1 MSFKSEDEAHAAF
14 ELVSMRNGRS
24 SVSFDAS
31 PAPTPG
37 AISNTTAAA
46 SSSAAPVAPS
56 PSAAASA
63 ASSSSSS
70 SKKRPKAASGT
81 KTASA
86 TATSKANPDDEAG
99 ASDAKAKKRRRVVV
113 ACDTCRRKK
122 IKCEGL
128 PNPTNTCNN
137 CTAYNYRCTFS
148 SDADRSRGKY
158 EILESKVET
167 LLSALRSVAPHV
179 AQQFE
184 RGELNVTGPSG
195 SSAPPQ
201 NANSWQSLEA
211 HDKHRSDDDLNSA
224 ADAANAD
231 SLHSRHDQDLPSR
244 SAPRLHRDAS
254 DPDDPDGQGND
265 SGRTGSADDGAK
277 REDRDALLPDVEDGR
292 PRYFGRSSAMSLF
305 HSIADESR
313 PPSPGAGSHRLSDTV
328 TDHAGISYETHRH
341 KSIRH
346 AQSASGSASNSTAAA
361 AGAGSSNGSKSSA
374 SAPRPLYPT
383 NSKEWIQL
391 LRRKNLVA
399 VGRDDAV
406 TEEWFERYTLPD
418 RDLIKDLFDLFFT
431 QLHPLMPIVH
441 RPSLERDLA
450 TGRAD
455 KDSAFRGF
463 VFTILAIASRF
474 SNDPRVLADSG
485 DPDTAGDHFAAASRL
500 YHQVYAA
507 SLINVQVMVLTAT
520 FMHGAI
526 GPGASWTVLGVAIR
540 ALQDIGL
547 HQEKAYRGFSPYE
560 QELRRRVFWGA
571 FILDCIFSINM
582 GRPLALKLSDCD
594 VKLPLEIDDDVLF
607 QYEAGGPIPPPAPR
621 SASDKPIVMSGF
633 VHMIKLNVIVQDVVH
648 VLYSPRW
655 RQDGGGR
662 GKPPTNPKQRGMPEY
677 KDMVILSKRLEE
689 WVAET
694 PSHLRSI
701 ESPFRLQD
709 GLVQCGTHDIR
720 LYILKPFL
728 EHSAL
733 RKMLHPQCVF
743 HARECLRVVIALH
756 EGNHMSDLV
765 FIFQQAFMSTAT
777 FMITVWHECREPDKL
792 SEDNDLVESTLRI
805 FAAFDDRYFSR
816 LFRRAHRIL
825 RDIAL
830 RSMHTMT
837 SDQRERV
844 SRMLVRADQRMSGVV
859 PSTLLGMKPMSAMI
873 QPRADASL
881 PPSARMAA
889 RNERLERRASGQ
901 LGEAGGSASG
911 GGGGTH
917 FSNDPISAASYIHSW
932 SPIPSAPMSPSRNS
946 ISEGSQVSENQI
958 TSAAFAQF
966 LMSGASANL
975 PGGVHAGNGGLSGIN
990 SNGIMA
996 GGTGGSGG
1004 IMPGGGMRATDAA
1017 ASPRSH
1023 VSADTDGS
1031 AHRMASIHPASFGD
1045 ARGIMPLYTDD
1056 PGSAQHQLEELS
1068 WTDYFSKFLDD
1079 IGGGSTPMTAASMSG
1094 TSNTL
1099 STGAHAHAHSQQAHT
1114 PLSALAGLSNPQA
1127 GPSAYGDMS
1136 FAMGSP
1142 TTPATISHPSQS
1154 PRRAPSHH

>member
-1 MSFKSEDEAHAAF
+1 M
-14 ELVSMRNGRS
+14 
-24 SVSFDAS
+24 
-31 PAPTPG
+31 
-37 AISNTTAAA
+37 
-46 SSSAAPVAPS
+46 
-56 PSAAASA
+56 
-63 ASSSSSS
+63 
-70 SKKRPKAASGT
+70 
-81 KTASA
+81 
-86 TATSKANPDDEAG
+86 
-99 ASDAKAKKRRRVVV
+99 
-113 ACDTCRRKK
+113 
-122 IKCEGL
+122 

-195 SSAPPQ
+195 FGAPPQ
-201 NANSWQSLEA
+201 NANPWQSLQA
-211 HDKHRSDDDLNSA
+211 QNKHTTHPNKTA
-224 ADAANAD
+224 QGTNAG
-231 SLHSRHDQDLPSR
+231 SPASRHDHDLPSR
-244 SAPRLHRDAS
+244 SAPRLARDGS
-254 DPDDPDGQGND
+254 DPDDADA
-265 SGRTGSADDGAK
+265 SGTASANAGGSADAAK

-292 PRYFGRSSAMSLF
+292 PRYFGRSSAMTLF

-313 PPSPGAGSHRLSDTV
+313 PPSPGAGVQRSSDNV
-328 TDHAGISYETHRH
+328 LDHAGISYETHRH
-341 KSIRH
+341 NSGRYAKSTSGT
-346 AQSASGSASNSTAAA
+346 AQHGANA
-361 AGAGSSNGSKSSA
+361 AGTTNPNNATKSSGT
-374 SAPRPLYPT
+374 APRPLYPT

-391 LRRKNLVA
+391 LRRKNTVA

-418 RDLIKDLFDLFFT
+418 RDLINDLFDVFFE

-441 RPSLERDLA
+441 RPSLERDLS

-474 SNDPRVLADSG
+474 SNDRRVLADSG

-507 SLINVQVMVLTAT
+507 SLINVQVMILTAT

-594 VKLPLEIDDDVLF
+594 VKLPLEIDDETLF
-607 QYEAGGPIPPPAPR
+607 QYEAGGPVPTPPAR
-621 SASDKPIVMSGF
+621 TATDKPIVMSGF
-633 VHMIKLNVIVQDVVH
+633 IHMIKLNVIVQDVVH

-662 GKPPTNPKQRGMPEY
+662 GKPPANPKQRAMPEY

-694 PSHLRSI
+694 PSHLRST
-701 ESPFRLQD
+701 ESPFRLQA

-756 EGNHMSDLV
+756 EGEHMSDLV

-777 FMITVWHECREPDKL
+777 FMITIWHECRQVDKL
-792 SEDNDLVESTLRI
+792 AEDNDLVESTLRI

-859 PSTLLGMKPMSAMI
+859 PSTLMGMKPVSDMI

-881 PPSARMAA
+881 PPSARLAA
-889 RNERLERRASGQ
+889 RNERLERRGSGQ
-901 LGEAGGSASG
+901 IGDAGGAS
-911 GGGGTH
+911 
-917 FSNDPISAASYIHSW
+917 FAANDPISAASYIHSW
-932 SPIPSAPMSPSRNS
+932 SPIPSAPMSPNRTS
-946 ISEGSQVSENQI
+946 ISEASYGSDTQI

-966 LMSGASANL
+966 MVSGGGNTMPGGAPSSGGNGNGNGNSAGVVASVAMSGA
-975 PGGVHAGNGGLSGIN
+975 
-990 SNGIMA
+990 
-996 GGTGGSGG
+996 
-1004 IMPGGGMRATDAA
+1004 AA

-1023 VSADTDGS
+1023 VSGGEAD
-1031 AHRMASIHPASFGD
+1031 ASVNNNKMGAIHPASFGD

-1056 PGSAQHQLEELS
+1056 PGSAQHRLEDLS
-1068 WTDYFSKFLDD
+1068 WTDYFSKDKMQITATAFALLASLVGLSQAFEITFPNNNGGYWVVSNSSDPSFFSVQLLNSNNSQLNGNFQIGNTLNTANGTAQIFIDRIPSGTYTLLFVNSSNYELDPSSSFEVRPNGTQPAEVTANTNAD
-1079 IGGGSTPMTAASMSG
+1079 PSSSATKAATGSASATLSS
-1094 TSNTL
+1094 TSNTA
-1099 STGAHAHAHSQQAHT
+1099 TGRS
-1114 PLSALAGLSNPQA
+1114 GSN
-1127 GPSAYGDMS
+1127 G
-1136 FAMGSP
+1136 AMGMVQGS
-1142 TTPATISHPSQS
+1142 TAAIVGSLASVVLGLGVGLL
-1154 PRRAPSHH
+1154 A

>member
-1 MSFKSEDEAHAAF
+1 MSYESQDEAYAAF
-14 ELVSMRNGRS
+14 ELVSMRNGHRS
-24 SVSFDAS
+24 SVSFDNSPVPTSLPNANVIAANVIAAS
-31 PAPTPG
+31 PQ
-37 AISNTTAAA
+37 TAAR
-46 SSSAAPVAPS
+46 SSSA
-56 PSAAASA
+56 SA
-63 ASSSSSS
+63 SS
-70 SKKRPKAASGT
+70 SKKRAKSASDPKS
-81 KTASA
+81 SA
-86 TATSKANPDDEAG
+86 TPASKAKTNDKNAADSKG
-99 ASDAKAKKRRRVVV
+99 KKRRRVVV

-122 IKCEGL
+122 IKCQGL
-128 PNPTNTCNN
+128 PNPSNTCNN

-148 SDADRSRGKY
+148 SDAGRSRGKY

-179 AQQFE
+179 AHQFE
-184 RGELNVTGPSG
+184 CGELNVTGPSG
-195 SSAPPQ
+195 ASAPPQ
-201 NANSWQSLEA
+201 NANPWQSLEA
-211 HDKHRSDDDLNSA
+211 QSKHASDPGKRVDG
-224 ADAANAD
+224 ANLG
-231 SLHSRHDQDLPSR
+231 SPGSRHDQDLPSR
-244 SAPRLHRDAS
+244 SAPHLACDGS
-254 DPDDPDGQGND
+254 DPDGTDAQGNA
-265 SGRTGSADDGAK
+265 SGNAGRCADATKG
-277 REDRDALLPDVEDGR
+277 EERDALLPDVEDGR
-292 PRYFGRSSAMSLF
+292 PRYFGRSSAMTLF

-313 PPSPGAGSHRLSDTV
+313 PPSPGAGAQRSSYDPI
-328 TDHAGISYETHRH
+328 DHAGMSYETHRYSSSSSRNA
-341 KSIRH
+341 KST
-346 AQSASGSASNSTAAA
+346 SGTAHPGGNA
-361 AGAGSSNGSKSSA
+361 AGLSGSKSSGGGGGK
-374 SAPRPLYPT
+374 STRTAPRPLYPT

-391 LRRKNLVA
+391 LRRKNTVA

-418 RDLIKDLFDLFFT
+418 RDLVDALFDVFFEH
-431 QLHPLMPIVH
+431 LHPLMPIVH
-441 RPSLERDLA
+441 RPSLQRDLNA
-450 TGRAD
+450 GRAD

-474 SNDPRVLADSG
+474 SNDPRVLARSG
-485 DPDTAGDHFAAASRL
+485 DADTAGDHFAAASRL

-507 SLINVQVMVLTAT
+507 SLINVQVMILTAT

-594 VKLPLEIDDDVLF
+594 VRLPLEMDDETLF
-607 QYEAGGPIPPPAPR
+607 QYEAGGRIPTPPVR
-621 SASDKPIVMSGF
+621 TASDKPIVMSGF

-662 GKPPTNPKQRGMPEY
+662 GKPPANPKQRAMPEY

-694 PSHLRSI
+694 PRHLGSI
-701 ESPFRLQD
+701 ESPFRLQA

-733 RKMLHPQCVF
+733 RKMLHPQCVL

-756 EGNHMSDLV
+756 EGDHMSDLV

-777 FMITVWHECREPDKL
+777 FMITVWHECREVDKL
-792 SEDNDLVESTLRI
+792 AEDNDLVESTLRI

-859 PSTLLGMKPMSAMI
+859 PSTMMGMRAVSGMME
-873 QPRADASL
+873 PRADASL
-881 PPSARMAA
+881 APSARLAA
-889 RNERLERRASGQ
+889 RNERLEQRASGQ
-901 LGEAGGSASG
+901 IGDAGGGPFAA
-911 GGGGTH
+911 
-917 FSNDPISAASYIHSW
+917 NDAISAASYIHSW
-932 SPIPSAPMSPSRNS
+932 SPIPSAPMSPNRTSVS
-946 ISEGSQVSENQI
+946 DASFGSDTLI
-958 TSAAFAQF
+958 TCPSFAQF
-966 LMSGASANL
+966 MMSGGGNTMPGGAPNGGANGMPRATGSGSDGGVVASVAMSGATVASSRSHMSSETDAWM
-975 PGGVHAGNGGLSGIN
+975 HSK
-990 SNGIMA
+990 M
-996 GGTGGSGG
+996 GG
-1004 IMPGGGMRATDAA
+1004 I
-1017 ASPRSH
+1017 
-1023 VSADTDGS
+1023 
-1031 AHRMASIHPASFGD
+1031 HPVSFGD

-1056 PGSAQHQLEELS
+1056 PGSTQHQLEDLS

-1079 IGGGSTPMTAASMSG
+1079 IGGAGTPMTASA
-1094 TSNTL
+1094 
-1099 STGAHAHAHSQQAHT
+1099 STGASTASAHAHPHYAYT
-1114 PLSALAGLSNPQA
+1114 PMTGGVGMPNPQ
-1127 GPSAYGDMS
+1127 GPPWTGYGEMHL
-1136 FAMGSP
+1136 AMGCPNTSLP
-1142 TTPATISHPSQS
+1142 PPQASQS
-1154 PRRAPSHH
+1154 PRRPTRHH

>member
-1 MSFKSEDEAHAAF
+1 MSYKSEDEAHAAF
-14 ELVSMRNGRS
+14 ELVSLRHGRS
-24 SVSFDAS
+24 SISFENS
-31 PAPTPG
+31 PAPISVNTPV
-37 AISNTTAAA
+37 ASASTPQTAAGP
-46 SSSAAPVAPS
+46 SDPS
-56 PSAAASA
+56 PSSTGTATKKRSKASA
-63 ASSSSSS
+63 DAKRSTSASSKVKADDDDGAD
-70 SKKRPKAASGT
+70 SKG
-81 KTASA
+81 
-86 TATSKANPDDEAG
+86 
-99 ASDAKAKKRRRVVV
+99 KKRRRVVV

-128 PNPTNTCNN
+128 PNPANTCNN

-158 EILESKVET
+158 EILESKAET

-201 NANSWQSLEA
+201 NANPWQSLES
-211 HDKHRSDDDLNSA
+211 HNKDDRTIQAGNEAQGS
-224 ADAANAD
+224 
-231 SLHSRHDQDLPSR
+231 SVHSRHDNDLPSR
-244 SAPRLHRDAS
+244 SANHLNRDGS
-254 DPDDPDGQGND
+254 D
-265 SGRTGSADDGAK
+265 ADDAAGTSSDYAGNSTKASK
-277 REDRDALLPDVEDGR
+277 RDERDLLLPDVEEGR
-292 PRYFGRSSAMSLF
+292 PRYFGRSSAMTLF
-305 HSIADESR
+305 NSIADESR
-313 PPSPGAGSHRLSDTV
+313 PSSPGAGAHRSSDNI
-328 TDHAGISYETHRH
+328 TDHAGVSYETHRH
-341 KSIRH
+341 YTSKHANAPSSTGQNMEASTHSSNNGGKS
-346 AQSASGSASNSTAAA
+346 SGSV
-361 AGAGSSNGSKSSA
+361 
-374 SAPRPLYPT
+374 PRPLYPT

-391 LRRKNLVA
+391 LRRKNTVA

-406 TEEWFERYTLPD
+406 TDEWFERYTLPD
-418 RDLIKDLFDLFFT
+418 ADLVKDLLDVFFK

-507 SLINVQVMVLTAT
+507 SLINVQVMILTAT

-547 HQEKAYRGFSPYE
+547 HQERAYRGFSAYE

-594 VKLPLEIDDDVLF
+594 VKLPLEIDDEVLF
-607 QYEAGGPIPPPAPR
+607 QYETGGPIPSPPTR
-621 SASDKPIVMSGF
+621 SASDEPIVMSGF
-633 VHMIKLNVIVQDVVH
+633 IHMVKLNVIVQDVVH

-655 RQDGGGR
+655 RQDGAAR
-662 GKPPTNPKQRGMPEY
+662 GKLPANPKQKAMPEY

-694 PSHLRSI
+694 PSHLRSV
-701 ESPFRLQD
+701 ESSPFRLQA

-756 EGNHMSDLV
+756 EGDHMSDLV

-777 FMITVWHECREPDKL
+777 FMITVWHECREVDKL
-792 SEDNDLVESTLRI
+792 AEDNDLVESTLRI

-844 SRMLVRADQRMSGVV
+844 SRMLVKAEQRISGAN
-859 PSTLLGMKPMSAMI
+859 PSAMLGMKPVSGMI
-873 QPRADASL
+873 QPRADSTL

-889 RNERLERRASGQ
+889 RNERFDRRGSVQ
-901 LGEAGGSASG
+901 LAEAGGAPGGPQSG
-911 GGGGTH
+911 G
-917 FSNDPISAASYIHSW
+917 DQISAASYIHTW
-932 SPIPSAPMSPSRNS
+932 SPIPSAPMSPRGNS
-946 ISEGSQVSENQI
+946 IGEASYGSENPI
-958 TSAAFAQF
+958 TSSAIAQF
-966 LMSGASANL
+966 MM
-975 PGGVHAGNGGLSGIN
+975 GNGPTHAL
-990 SNGIMA
+990 NGNGAA
-996 GGTGGSGG
+996 GSVN
-1004 IMPGGGMRATDAA
+1004 IGGMGSRPMDAA
-1017 ASPRSH
+1017 ASPRSQMGME
-1023 VSADTDGS
+1023 VDGAGNRMTD
-1031 AHRMASIHPASFGD
+1031 IHPASFGD

-1056 PGSAQHQLEELS
+1056 PGSAQHQLEDLS
-1068 WTDYFSKFLDD
+1068 WTDYFSKVSR
-1079 IGGGSTPMTAASMSG
+1079 IG
-1094 TSNTL
+1094 L
-1099 STGAHAHAHSQQAHT
+1099 
-1114 PLSALAGLSNPQA
+1114 LC
-1127 GPSAYGDMS
+1127 
-1136 FAMGSP
+1136 
-1142 TTPATISHPSQS
+1142 
-1154 PRRAPSHH
+1154 

>member
-1 MSFKSEDEAHAAF
+1 MSYKTEDETHAAF
-14 ELVSMRNGRS
+14 ELVSLRNGRTS
-24 SVSFDAS
+24 TSFENS
-31 PAPTPG
+31 PV
-37 AISNTTAAA
+37 AA
-46 SSSAAPVAPS
+46 SSVGHSSNAFALASTSFNSACSPPRAAATVAPQKKGKKARSGSTTSAASKSTKVKPDEAPS
-56 PSAAASA
+56 PSE
-63 ASSSSSS
+63 
-70 SKKRPKAASGT
+70 P
-81 KTASA
+81 
-86 TATSKANPDDEAG
+86 
-99 ASDAKAKKRRRVVV
+99 KAKKRRRVVV

-128 PNPTNTCNN
+128 PNPNNTCNN

-201 NANSWQSLEA
+201 NAHSWHPLESHNKPHQSNGDDQDA
-211 HDKHRSDDDLNSA
+211 DDDSEDGDHRA
-224 ADAANAD
+224 ALGSKED
-231 SLHSRHDQDLPSR
+231 SLPLRDDHDLPSR
-244 SAPRLHRDAS
+244 STGRFSGDGS
-254 DPDDPDGQGND
+254 EPDDNNATTSGAGN
-265 SGRTGSADDGAK
+265 SGISAEAVK
-277 REDRDALLPDVEDGR
+277 PQDRDALLPDVEDGR

-313 PPSPGAGSHRLSDTV
+313 PTSPNAGSHRLSDNHTN
-328 TDHAGISYETHRH
+328 HAGISYETHRH
-341 KSIRH
+341 QSLRH
-346 AQSASGSASNSTAAA
+346 EKHNVTMPTSSNSATSSAALNTGNRA
-361 AGAGSSNGSKSSA
+361 SSA
-374 SAPRPLYPT
+374 SVPRPLYPT

-391 LRRKNLVA
+391 LRRKNTVA

-418 RDLIKDLFDLFFT
+418 RDLIQDLFDVFFQ
-431 QLHPLMPIVH
+431 QLHPIMPIVH

-474 SNDPRVLADSG
+474 SHDPRVLADSG

-547 HQEKAYRGFSPYE
+547 HQEKAYRGFSAFE

-594 VKLPLEIDDDVLF
+594 VKLPLEIDDEVLF
-607 QYEAGGPIPPPAPR
+607 QYETGGSIPPVPAR
-621 SASDKPIVMSGF
+621 TASDKAIVMSGF
-633 VHMIKLNVIVQDVVH
+633 IHMIKLNVIVQDVVH

-655 RQDGGGR
+655 RQDGAGR
-662 GKPPTNPKQRGMPEY
+662 GKLPADSKQRAMPEY

-694 PSHLRSI
+694 PMHLRSI
-701 ESPFRLQD
+701 DSPFRLQA

-743 HARECLRVVIALH
+743 HARECLRIVIALH
-756 EGNHMSDLV
+756 EGDHMSDLV

-777 FMITVWHECREPDKL
+777 FMITVWHECREVDRL
-792 SEDNDLVESTLRI
+792 AEDNDLVESTLRI

-844 SRMLVRADQRMSGVV
+844 SRLLVRGDRGMPGIV
-859 PSTLLGMKPMSAMI
+859 PSTMLGMGPVPGMM

-881 PPSARMAA
+881 PPSARLAA
-889 RNERLERRASGQ
+889 KNERLERRSSGQ
-901 LGEAGGSASG
+901 LGEAAG
-911 GGGGTH
+911 GGLFPH
-917 FSNDPISAASYIHSW
+917 DPISAASYIHSW

-946 ISEGSQVSENQI
+946 VSEGSHVGENQI
-958 TSAAFAQF
+958 TSAAFGQF
-966 LMSGASANL
+966 MMSNA
-975 PGGVHAGNGGLSGIN
+975 GGNAAGNVHAGNNGHASVASSGSSHIAGL
-990 SNGIMA
+990 
-996 GGTGGSGG
+996 
-1004 IMPGGGMRATDAA
+1004 RAFDAA
-1017 ASPRSH
+1017 ASPRSQLAAA
-1023 VSADTDGS
+1023 SDGTIDRRS
-1031 AHRMASIHPASFGD
+1031 DIHPASFGD

-1056 PGSAQHQLEELS
+1056 PGSVQHQLEDLS
-1068 WTDYFSKFLDD
+1068 WTDYFSRFLDD
-1079 IGGGSTPMTAASMSG
+1079 IGGGSASMASA
-1094 TSNTL
+1094 S
-1099 STGAHAHAHSQQAHT
+1099 STGSVAAPPHGTQQQQQQQQAQMARFLDINDAET
-1114 PLSALAGLSNPQA
+1114 VASNAYVELPFAIASSA
-1127 GPSAYGDMS
+1127 
-1136 FAMGSP
+1136 SP
-1142 TTPATISHPSQS
+1142 ANYAQDLTQS
-1154 PRRAPSHH
+1154 PHRAL

>member
-1 MSFKSEDEAHAAF
+1 MAYKSEDETHVAF

-24 SVSFDAS
+24 SLSFENSPTAVAATTSTSACPAVSPERTNVSANSPSATSNAS
-31 PAPTPG
+31 QTKRAN
-37 AISNTTAAA
+37 IA
-46 SSSAAPVAPS
+46 STSKSKAEDAPS
-56 PSAAASA
+56 PSE
-63 ASSSSSS
+63 
-70 SKKRPKAASGT
+70 PKT
-81 KTASA
+81 
-86 TATSKANPDDEAG
+86 
-99 ASDAKAKKRRRVVV
+99 KKRRRVVV

-179 AQQFE
+179 ARQFE

-201 NANSWQSLEA
+201 NANSWQTLEA
-211 HDKHRSDDDLNSA
+211 HTSSHPAKTGDDDDDSHA
-224 ADAANAD
+224 YDPANRD
-231 SLHSRHDQDLPSR
+231 SVHSRHDNDLPSH
-244 SAPRLHRDAS
+244 SAVRFARGES
-254 DPDDPDGQGND
+254 DPEEGDATFNNGDNA
-265 SGRTGSADDGAK
+265 GSAAEAAK

-292 PRYFGRSSAMSLF
+292 PRYFGRSSAMTLF

-313 PPSPGAGSHRLSDTV
+313 PPSPGAGSHRSSDHP

-341 KSIRH
+341 QSIRQ
-346 AQSASGSASNSTAAA
+346 ATNNASLPTASNTAPETASI
-361 AGAGSSNGSKSSA
+361 GIKVKTA

-391 LRRKNLVA
+391 LRRKNTVA

-418 RDLIKDLFDLFFT
+418 RDLIDDLFEVFFQ

-474 SNDPRVLADSG
+474 SNDPRVLATSG

-507 SLINVQVMVLTAT
+507 SLINVQVMILTAT

-594 VKLPLEIDDDVLF
+594 VKLPLEIDDDLLF
-607 QYEAGGPIPPPAPR
+607 QYEAGGAIPAPPAR
-621 SASDKPIVMSGF
+621 SASDEPIVMSGF
-633 VHMIKLNVIVQDVVH
+633 IHMVKLNVIVQDVVH

-655 RQDGGGR
+655 RQDGTGR
-662 GKPPTNPKQRGMPEY
+662 GKLPAHSKQRAMPEY

-694 PSHLRSI
+694 PAHLRSI
-701 ESPFRLQD
+701 DSPFRLQA

-756 EGNHMSDLV
+756 DGNHMSDLV

-777 FMITVWHECREPDKL
+777 FMITVWHECREADKL
-792 SEDNDLVESTLRI
+792 AEDNDLIESALRI
-805 FAAFDDRYFSR
+805 FAAFDDRFFSR

-844 SRMLVRADQRMSGVV
+844 SRMLVRADQRMSGVI
-859 PSTLLGMKPMSAMI
+859 PPALLGIKPLSGMV
-873 QPRADASL
+873 QPRADANVA
-881 PPSARMAA
+881 PSARLAAAA
-889 RNERLERRASGQ
+889 RNERLEQRRPSMQ
-901 LGEAGGSASG
+901 LGEAGGGAASAGFANESL
-911 GGGGTH
+911 
-917 FSNDPISAASYIHSW
+917 SAASYIHSW
-932 SPIPSAPMSPSRNS
+932 SPIPSAPISPRRNS
-946 ISEGSQVSENQI
+946 LSEGSHVSETQI

-966 LMSGASANL
+966 MMSG
-975 PGGVHAGNGGLSGIN
+975 GAGNTAGGMHASNSGQPGLSG
-990 SNGIMA
+990 NGN
-996 GGTGGSGG
+996 GDGSGSNN
-1004 IMPGGGMRATDAA
+1004 IADMRPSDVA

-1023 VSADTDGS
+1023 LVAATDG
-1031 AHRMASIHPASFGD
+1031 ALDRMTGIHPASFGD

-1056 PGSAQHQLEELS
+1056 PGSAQHQLEDLS

-1079 IGGGSTPMTAASMSG
+1079 IGGSGGAAMASAPSSSAGSTVGPHHAQMPNLVG
-1094 TSNTL
+1094 FNT
-1099 STGAHAHAHSQQAHT
+1099 
-1114 PLSALAGLSNPQA
+1114 PQA
-1127 GPSAYGDMS
+1127 APTGVYGEMQ

-1142 TTPATISHPSQS
+1142 GTPATFGQHHAQS
-1154 PRRAPSHH
+1154 PRRAPPHHQ

>member
-1 MSFKSEDEAHAAF
+1 MSYKSEDEAHAAF

-24 SVSFDAS
+24 SISFDNS
-31 PAPTPG
+31 PVPTPTHNFSG
-37 AISNTTAAA
+37 STSAAHA
-46 SSSAAPVAPS
+46 SSPQFATALSASSPT
-56 PSAAASA
+56 PSAT
-63 ASSSSSS
+63 S
-70 SKKRPKAASGT
+70 SKKRPKAASVSKPAAAAG
-81 KTASA
+81 
-86 TATSKANPDDEAG
+86 SKAKADDDGDPSNPT
-99 ASDAKAKKRRRVVV
+99 AKKRRRVVV

-179 AQQFE
+179 AQQFD

-201 NANSWQSLEA
+201 NANPWQSLEFHNKHHHGND
-211 HDKHRSDDDLNSA
+211 HDPDHPAGTADDE
-224 ADAANAD
+224 
-231 SLHSRHDQDLPSR
+231 SLLSRHDRDLPSQ
-244 SAPRLHRDAS
+244 SVARLSRGNS
-254 DPDDPDGQGND
+254 DPEDTDAHAHASRNA
-265 SGRTGSADDGAK
+265 GSSANASK
-277 REDRDALLPDVEDGR
+277 REERDALLPDVEDGR
-292 PRYFGRSSAMSLF
+292 PRYFGRSSAMTLF
-305 HSIADESR
+305 HSIAADSR
-313 PPSPGAGSHRLSDTV
+313 PPSPGSGTHRSTDTL
-328 TDHAGISYETHRH
+328 TNHAGISYETHRH
-341 KSIRH
+341 NGGRH
-346 AQSASGSASNSTAAA
+346 SKPSSSGAPGSNPATTSTASSSGS
-361 AGAGSSNGSKSSA
+361 SKGSA

-391 LRRKNLVA
+391 LRRKNTVA

-418 RDLIKDLFDLFFT
+418 RDLINDLFDVFFQ

-507 SLINVQVMVLTAT
+507 SLINVQVMILTAT

-594 VKLPLEIDDDVLF
+594 VKLPLEISDETLF
-607 QYEAGGPIPPPAPR
+607 QYEAGGALPTPLAR
-621 SASDKPIVMSGF
+621 SASDEPIVMSGF
-633 VHMIKLNVIVQDVVH
+633 IHMIKLNVIVQDVVH

-655 RQDGGGR
+655 RQDAGMR
-662 GKPPTNPKQRGMPEY
+662 GKTTVNLKQRAMPEY

-689 WVAET
+689 WVSET

-701 ESPFRLQD
+701 ESPFRFQA

-756 EGNHMSDLV
+756 EGDHMSDLV

-777 FMITVWHECREPDKL
+777 FMITVWHECREVDKL
-792 SEDNDLVESTLRI
+792 AEDNDLVESTLRI

-825 RDIAL
+825 RHIAL

-844 SRMLVRADQRMSGVV
+844 SRMLVRADQRTSGVV
-859 PSTLLGMKPMSAMI
+859 PSTLLGMKPVSNVI
-873 QPRADASL
+873 QPRPEASL

-889 RNERLERRASGQ
+889 RIEKSGRHGSGQ
-901 LGEAGGSASG
+901 VGDAGGGAASSAG
-911 GGGGTH
+911 HYPGE
-917 FSNDPISAASYIHSW
+917 PISAASYIHSW
-932 SPIPSAPMSPSRNS
+932 SPIPSAPMSPNRNS
-946 ISEGSQVSENQI
+946 ISEGSYGSDNQS

-966 LMSGASANL
+966 MMSGGASSA
-975 PGGVHAGNGGLSGIN
+975 
-990 SNGIMA
+990 
-996 GGTGGSGG
+996 
-1004 IMPGGGMRATDAA
+1004 PGGGNAGNNGLPGINGNGSRTGTAGGVAMSSGAGMRPMEA
-1017 ASPRSH
+1017 ASSPNSH
-1023 VSADTDGS
+1023 GGVEMTVSAADKLS
-1031 AHRMASIHPASFGD
+1031 AIHPASFGD

-1056 PGSAQHQLEELS
+1056 PGSAQHQLEDLS
-1068 WTDYFSKFLDD
+1068 WTDYFSKVSCVSSVIDVL
-1079 IGGGSTPMTAASMSG
+1079 AS
-1094 TSNTL
+1094 
-1099 STGAHAHAHSQQAHT
+1099 A
-1114 PLSALAGLSNPQA
+1114 
-1127 GPSAYGDMS
+1127 
-1136 FAMGSP
+1136 
-1142 TTPATISHPSQS
+1142 I
-1154 PRRAPSHH
+1154 RRY

>member
-1 MSFKSEDEAHAAF
+1 MSYENEDEAHAAF

-24 SVSFDAS
+24 SVSIDNS
-31 PAPTPG
+31 PAPTTSTNLG
-37 AISNTTAAA
+37 TTAIA
-46 SSSAAPVAPS
+46 ST
-56 PSAAASA
+56 SAAAF
-63 ASSSSSS
+63 ASSPQIAVDTSFPSLS
-70 SKKRPKAASGT
+70 AS
-81 KTASA
+81 TASA
-86 TATSKANPDDEAG
+86 KKKPKVSSDAKATSNSKSKADDDA

-128 PNPTNTCNN
+128 PNPTNNCNN

-167 LLSALRSVAPHV
+167 LLSALRSVAPHL
-179 AQQFE
+179 ARQFE

-201 NANSWQSLEA
+201 NANPWQSLE
-211 HDKHRSDDDLNSA
+211 KHRSDDDSMQPL
-224 ADAANAD
+224 DGANTA
-231 SLHSRHDQDLPSR
+231 SMETRHYHDLPSHT
-244 SAPRLHRDAS
+244 AVRLSRDANE
-254 DPDDPDGQGND
+254 PDDADGQVSGSGNAA
-265 SGRTGSADDGAK
+265 GSSDAAK
-277 REDRDALLPDVEDGR
+277 RQDRDALLPDVEDGR
-292 PRYFGRSSAMSLF
+292 PRYFGRSSTMTLF

-313 PPSPGAGSHRLSDTV
+313 PTSPSPGSHRSADQVL
-328 TDHAGISYETHRH
+328 DHAGISYETHVHNSNRYA
-341 KSIRH
+341 KSFPIT
-346 AQSASGSASNSTAAA
+346 ASQPNSAAGGAGPDSGSKA
-361 AGAGSSNGSKSSA
+361 AG
-374 SAPRPLYPT
+374 PRLLYPT

-391 LRRKNLVA
+391 LRRKNTVA

-418 RDLIKDLFDLFFT
+418 RDLIKDLFDLFFEK
-431 QLHPLMPIVH
+431 LHPLMPIVH

-463 VFTILAIASRF
+463 VFTILAITSRF
-474 SNDPRVLADSG
+474 SDDPRVLADSG

-507 SLINVQVMVLTAT
+507 SLINVQVMILTAT

-607 QYEAGGPIPPPAPR
+607 QYEQGGRIPTPPAR
-621 SASDKPIVMSGF
+621 TASDKPIVMSGF
-633 VHMIKLNVIVQDVVH
+633 IHMIKLNVIVQDVVH

-655 RQDGGGR
+655 RQDGSGR
-662 GKPPTNPKQRGMPEY
+662 GKPPANPEQKAMPEY

-689 WVAET
+689 WVADT

-701 ESPFRLQD
+701 ESPFRLQA

-733 RKMLHPQCVF
+733 RKMLHPQCVY

-756 EGNHMSDLV
+756 EGDHMSDLV

-777 FMITVWHECREPDKL
+777 FMVTVWHECRAVDKL
-792 SEDNDLVESTLRI
+792 AEDNNLVESTLRI

-859 PSTLLGMKPMSAMI
+859 PSTLLGMKPMSGMI
-873 QPRADASL
+873 QPRPDASL

-889 RNERLERRASGQ
+889 KNERVERRASGQ
-901 LGEAGGSASG
+901 VGDAGSG
-911 GGGGTH
+911 Q
-917 FSNDPISAASYIHSW
+917 FLNDPISAASYIHSW

-946 ISEGSQVSENQI
+946 ISDGSYVGESQI

-966 LMSGASANL
+966 MM
-975 PGGVHAGNGGLSGIN
+975 NGGTDNTPAAAAAAGANANIDNSSSG
-990 SNGIMA
+990 SMG
-996 GGTGGSGG
+996 GGSISSAG
-1004 IMPGGGMRATDAA
+1004 IRAMDAA
-1017 ASPRSH
+1017 ATPRSH
-1023 VSADTDGS
+1023 VSQDTDSS
-1031 AHRMASIHPASFGD
+1031 ANRMTTIHPASFGD
-1045 ARGIMPLYTDD
+1045 VRGMMPFYTDD
-1056 PGSAQHQLEELS
+1056 TGSAPHQLEDLS

-1079 IGGGSTPMTAASMSG
+1079 IGGAGTPTTTTGTASGSGSDVTAATHAYHTPIASMGST
-1094 TSNTL
+1094 
-1099 STGAHAHAHSQQAHT
+1099 
-1114 PLSALAGLSNPQA
+1114 SNPPPPPASHNEMQF
-1127 GPSAYGDMS
+1127 G
-1136 FAMGSP
+1136 MGSQNTQAP
-1142 TTPATISHPSQS
+1142 MSHPAQS
-1154 PRRAPSHH
+1154 ASRRLSRTQH

>member
-1 MSFKSEDEAHAAF
+1 MSYKSEDETHAAF

-24 SVSFDAS
+24 STSYENSPTPAAVMNYPAKAIASTSATPAS
-31 PAPTPG
+31 PSKNA
-37 AISNTTAAA
+37 TASSASHKKSKKSTAESKASSTSKHKADDAA
-46 SSSAAPVAPS
+46 SPS
-56 PSAAASA
+56 EP
-63 ASSSSSS
+63 
-70 SKKRPKAASGT
+70 
-81 KTASA
+81 
-86 TATSKANPDDEAG
+86 
-99 ASDAKAKKRRRVVV
+99 KAKKRRRVVV

-158 EILESKVET
+158 EILESRVET

-201 NANSWQSLEA
+201 NANSWQSLES
-211 HDKHRSDDDLNSA
+211 HHKPQQGSGSGDDEDDDDDAHGQGGSHRA
-224 ADAANAD
+224 AQGSKRD
-231 SLHSRHDQDLPSR
+231 SLHSHHDADLPSR
-244 SAPRLHRDAS
+244 STVRFAGDGSDA
-254 DPDDPDGQGND
+254 DDPDAAANGAVALHSSND
-265 SGRTGSADDGAK
+265 ATK

-292 PRYFGRSSAMSLF
+292 PRYFGRSSAMTLF

-313 PPSPGAGSHRLSDTV
+313 PPSPSAGSHRALDSHTN
-328 TDHAGISYETHRH
+328 HAGISYETHRH
-341 KSIRH
+341 QSSRQEKSNAAMPSVSHPTSSSSGTNHVAR
-346 AQSASGSASNSTAAA
+346 SASTSASTS
-361 AGAGSSNGSKSSA
+361 
-374 SAPRPLYPT
+374 RPLYPT
-383 NSKEWIQL
+383 NSKEWILL
-391 LRRKNLVA
+391 LRRKNTVA

-406 TEEWFERYTLPD
+406 TDEWFERYTLPEG
-418 RDLIKDLFDLFFT
+418 DLIKDLLDLFFR

-450 TGRAD
+450 SGRAD

-507 SLINVQVMVLTAT
+507 SLINVQVMILTAT

-547 HQEKAYRGFSPYE
+547 HQEKAYRGFSPFD

-607 QYEAGGPIPPPAPR
+607 HYEAGGPIPPPPAR
-621 SASDKPIVMSGF
+621 TAADKPIVMSGF
-633 VHMIKLNVIVQDVVH
+633 IHMIKLNVIVQDVVH

-655 RQDGGGR
+655 RQDGAGR
-662 GKPPTNPKQRGMPEY
+662 GKLPANSKQRAMPEY

-694 PSHLRSI
+694 PVHLRSI
-701 ESPFRLQD
+701 DSPFRLQA

-743 HARECLRVVIALH
+743 HARECLRVVIALY

-777 FMITVWHECREPDKL
+777 FMITVWHECREVDKL
-792 SEDNDLVESTLRI
+792 AEDNDLVESALRI

-844 SRMLVRADQRMSGVV
+844 SRMLVRADQRMSGIV
-859 PSTLLGMKPMSAMI
+859 PPSLLGMGPIPSMM
-873 QPRADASL
+873 QPRADVDL
-881 PPSARMAA
+881 PPSARLAA
-889 RNERLERRASGQ
+889 RNERMERRPSGP
-901 LGEAGGSASG
+901 LGEAASLTGS
-911 GGGGTH
+911 GT
-917 FSNDPISAASYIHSW
+917 FGNDPVSAASYIHSW
-932 SPIPSAPMSPSRNS
+932 SPIPSAPMSPSRTS
-946 ISEGSQVSENQI
+946 ISEGSHVSENQI
-958 TSAAFAQF
+958 TSAAFTQF
-966 LMSGASANL
+966 MMSGA
-975 PGGVHAGNGGLSGIN
+975 AGN
-990 SNGIMA
+990 MA
-996 GGTGGSGG
+996 GSVPSGG
-1004 IMPGGGMRATDAA
+1004 NNGQAGVPSHGGAGHA
-1017 ASPRSH
+1017 
-1023 VSADTDGS
+1023 VSA
-1031 AHRMASIHPASFGD
+1031 IHPASFGD

-1056 PGSAQHQLEELS
+1056 PGSAQHQLEDLS

-1079 IGGGSTPMTAASMSG
+1079 IGGGGASMASG
-1094 TSNTL
+1094 ATS
-1099 STGAHAHAHSQQAHT
+1099 STGSAIAPPHGGQGGHHAPMPGLMGMGT
-1114 PLSALAGLSNPQA
+1114 PQTG
-1127 GPSAYGDMS
+1127 GPGVYNEMH
-1136 FAMGSP
+1136 FAMASP
-1142 TTPATISHPSQS
+1142 ASPANFGQHPAQS
-1154 PRRAPSHH
+1154 PHRAPSHH

>member
-1 MSFKSEDEAHAAF
+1 MSYKSEDEAHAAF
-14 ELVSMRNGRS
+14 ELVSMRHGRA
-24 SVSFDAS
+24 SVSFENS
-31 PAPTPG
+31 PTP
-37 AISNTTAAA
+37 
-46 SSSAAPVAPS
+46 SSSAP
-56 PSAAASA
+56 
-63 ASSSSSS
+63 
-70 SKKRPKAASGT
+70 KKRTKAASDP
-81 KTASA
+81 KPS
-86 TATSKANPDDEAG
+86 TSKKPADDTT
-99 ASDAKAKKRRRVVV
+99 DTKAKKRRRVVV

-128 PNPTNTCNN
+128 PNPSNTCNN

-158 EILESKVET
+158 EILESRVET

-179 AQQFE
+179 AQQYE

-201 NANSWQSLEA
+201 NANAWQSLASQKTGIE
-211 HDKHRSDDDLNSA
+211 HTDDSDPAPEDASYSSA
-224 ADAANAD
+224 YA
-231 SLHSRHDQDLPSR
+231 RHDNELPSS
-244 SAPRLHRDAS
+244 SAVRLQRGGS
-254 DPDDPDGQGND
+254 DPDEPAQASRNASGQAA
-265 SGRTGSADDGAK
+265 SATAASN
-277 REDRDALLPDVEDGR
+277 REERDALLPDVEDGR
-292 PRYFGRSSAMSLF
+292 PRYFGHSSAMTLF
-305 HSIADESR
+305 NTIAADSR
-313 PPSPGAGSHRLSDTV
+313 PPSPGAGSRHAHT
-328 TDHAGISYETHRH
+328 TNHAGISYETHRH
-341 KSIRH
+341 GSHSKSKSAATPI
-346 AQSASGSASNSTAAA
+346 AGSSSAVPASASGTAAK
-361 AGAGSSNGSKSSA
+361 G
-374 SAPRPLYPT
+374 APRPLYPT

-391 LRRKNLVA
+391 LRRKNTVA

-418 RDLIKDLFDLFFT
+418 HDLIRDLLDLFFEK
-431 QLHPLMPIVH
+431 LHPLMPIVH

-450 TGRAD
+450 SGRAD
-455 KDSAFRGF
+455 VDSAFRGF

-507 SLINVQVMVLTAT
+507 SLINVQVMIITAT

-560 QELRRRVFWGA
+560 KELRRRVFWGA

-594 VKLPLEIDDDVLF
+594 VKLPLEIDDETLF
-607 QYEAGGPIPPPAPR
+607 QYESGGAIPTPPAR
-621 SASDKPIVMSGF
+621 GEGEKPMVMSGF
-633 VHMIKLNVIVQDVVH
+633 IHMIKLNVIVQDVVH

-655 RQDGGGR
+655 RADA
-662 GKPPTNPKQRGMPEY
+662 GKKMQPSKQRSVPEY

-694 PSHLRSI
+694 PAHLRTI
-701 ESPFRLQD
+701 ESPFRLQA

-756 EGNHMSDLV
+756 EGDHMSDLV

-777 FMITVWHECREPDKL
+777 FMITVWHECRDAERL
-792 SEDNDLVESTLRI
+792 AEDNDLVESTLRI

-844 SRMLVRADQRMSGVV
+844 SRMLVRADQRMAGALPGVMLAGK
-859 PSTLLGMKPMSAMI
+859 STLQ
-873 QPRADASL
+873 QPRNDPAL

-889 RNERLERRASGQ
+889 RGERFDRRPSGQ
-901 LGEAGGSASG
+901 LGEAGTA
-911 GGGGTH
+911 
-917 FSNDPISAASYIHSW
+917 PISAASYIHTW
-932 SPIPSAPMSPSRNS
+932 SPIPSAPMSPNRTSL
-946 ISEGSQVSENQI
+946 SETSYSDAPI

-966 LMSGASANL
+966 MMDSAAGATSTSSGGATALTQGAYNLGGAEARAHDDANGGPDSGA
-975 PGGVHAGNGGLSGIN
+975 GK
-990 SNGIMA
+990 MA
-996 GGTGGSGG
+996 
-1004 IMPGGGMRATDAA
+1004 
-1017 ASPRSH
+1017 
-1023 VSADTDGS
+1023 
-1031 AHRMASIHPASFGD
+1031 IHPASFGD
-1045 ARGIMPLYTDD
+1045 ARGIMPMYADD
-1056 PGSAQHQLEELS
+1056 PGSVAHQLEELS

-1079 IGGGSTPMTAASMSG
+1079 IGGGTPMSAGPTSGSGSMASHSYNA
-1094 TSNTL
+1094 T
-1099 STGAHAHAHSQQAHT
+1099 AHAHTPGSNLAALAHS
-1114 PLSALAGLSNPQA
+1114 PAGSVFNEMPF
-1127 GPSAYGDMS
+1127 G
-1136 FAMGSP
+1136 MGSP
-1142 TTPATISHPSQS
+1142 TSPANHAAHSQS
-1154 PRRAPSHH
+1154 PRRSIHP

>member
-1 MSFKSEDEAHAAF
+1 MSYKSEDEAHAAF
-14 ELVSMRNGRS
+14 ELVSMRHGRA
-24 SVSFDAS
+24 SVSFENSPTPSAS
-31 PAPTPG
+31 P
-37 AISNTTAAA
+37 
-46 SSSAAPVAPS
+46 
-56 PSAAASA
+56 
-63 ASSSSSS
+63 
-70 SKKRPKAASGT
+70 KKRAKAASDP
-81 KTASA
+81 KPS
-86 TATSKANPDDEAG
+86 TSKKPADDTT
-99 ASDAKAKKRRRVVV
+99 DTKAKKRRRVVV

-128 PNPTNTCNN
+128 PNPSNTCNN

-158 EILESKVET
+158 EILESRVET

-179 AQQFE
+179 AQQYE

-201 NANSWQSLEA
+201 NANAWQSLASHKTGVEHGDDSDLAPEDASYSSA
-211 HDKHRSDDDLNSA
+211 HA
-224 ADAANAD
+224 
-231 SLHSRHDQDLPSR
+231 RHDTELPSS
-244 SAPRLHRDAS
+244 SAVRLQRGGS
-254 DPDDPDGQGND
+254 DPDEPAQAPRNASGQ
-265 SGRTGSADDGAK
+265 TGATAPSS
-277 REDRDALLPDVEDGR
+277 REERDALLPDVEDGR
-292 PRYFGRSSAMSLF
+292 PRYFGHSSAMTLF
-305 HSIADESR
+305 NTIAADSR
-313 PPSPGAGSHRLSDTV
+313 PPSPGAGSRHAHT
-328 TDHAGISYETHRH
+328 TNHAGISYETHRH
-341 KSIRH
+341 GSHSKSKSAATPI
-346 AQSASGSASNSTAAA
+346 AGSSSAVPASASGTAAK
-361 AGAGSSNGSKSSA
+361 G
-374 SAPRPLYPT
+374 APRPLYPT

-391 LRRKNLVA
+391 LRRKNTVA

-418 RDLIKDLFDLFFT
+418 QDLIRDLLDLFFEK
-431 QLHPLMPIVH
+431 LHPLMPIVH

-450 TGRAD
+450 SGRAD
-455 KDSAFRGF
+455 VDSAFRGF

-507 SLINVQVMVLTAT
+507 SLINVQVMIITAT

-594 VKLPLEIDDDVLF
+594 VKLPLEIDDETLF
-607 QYEAGGPIPPPAPR
+607 QYESGGAIPTPPTR
-621 SASDKPIVMSGF
+621 GGGEKPMVMSGF
-633 VHMIKLNVIVQDVVH
+633 IHMIKLNVIVQDVVH

-655 RQDGGGR
+655 RAEA
-662 GKPPTNPKQRGMPEY
+662 GKKMQPSKQRSVPEY

-694 PSHLRSI
+694 PAHLRTI
-701 ESPFRLQD
+701 ESPFRLQA

-756 EGNHMSDLV
+756 EGDHMSDLV

-777 FMITVWHECREPDKL
+777 FMITVWHECRDAERL
-792 SEDNDLVESTLRI
+792 AEDNDLVESTLRI

-844 SRMLVRADQRMSGVV
+844 SRMLVRADQRMAGALPGVLLAGKSALV
-859 PSTLLGMKPMSAMI
+859 PTKNDSA
-873 QPRADASL
+873 L

-889 RNERLERRASGQ
+889 RGERLERRPSAQ
-901 LGEAGGSASG
+901 LGEAGAA
-911 GGGGTH
+911 
-917 FSNDPISAASYIHSW
+917 PISAASYIHTW
-932 SPIPSAPMSPSRNS
+932 SPIPSAPMSPNRTSL
-946 ISEGSQVSENQI
+946 SETSYSDGPI

-966 LMSGASANL
+966 MMDSTAGAPSTSSGGASATTQPAYHL
-975 PGGVHAGNGGLSGIN
+975 GGVEARAHDDANGGPDSGA
-990 SNGIMA
+990 GKMA
-996 GGTGGSGG
+996 
-1004 IMPGGGMRATDAA
+1004 
-1017 ASPRSH
+1017 
-1023 VSADTDGS
+1023 V
-1031 AHRMASIHPASFGD
+1031 HPASFGD
-1045 ARGIMPLYTDD
+1045 ARGIMPMYTDD
-1056 PGSAQHQLEELS
+1056 PGSVAHQLEDLS

-1079 IGGGSTPMTAASMSG
+1079 IGGGTPMSAGPTSG
-1094 TSNTL
+1094 SGSVVSHSYNAT
-1099 STGAHAHAHSQQAHT
+1099 AHAHTPVTNLTALSHS
-1114 PLSALAGLSNPQA
+1114 PAGSVFNEMPF
-1127 GPSAYGDMS
+1127 G
-1136 FAMGSP
+1136 MGSP
-1142 TTPATISHPSQS
+1142 TSPANHAAHSQS
-1154 PRRAPSHH
+1154 PRRSIHP

>member
-1 MSFKSEDEAHAAF
+1 MSYKSEDEAHVAF

-24 SVSFDAS
+24 SISFDNS
-31 PAPTPG
+31 PAPPSTSTLPAPSPRTTAVSSG
-37 AISNTTAAA
+37 SPATSQKKRSKSSSDSKASSTAAA
-46 SSSAAPVAPS
+46 SKVSKADD
-56 PSAAASA
+56 AASPPE
-63 ASSSSSS
+63 
-70 SKKRPKAASGT
+70 SKG
-81 KTASA
+81 
-86 TATSKANPDDEAG
+86 
-99 ASDAKAKKRRRVVV
+99 KKRRRVVV

-128 PNPTNTCNN
+128 PNPNNTCNN

-167 LLSALRSVAPHV
+167 LLSALRSVAPHI
-179 AQQFE
+179 AQQFD

-201 NANSWQSLEA
+201 NANPWQSLES
-211 HDKHRSDDDLNSA
+211 HDHSGNGKNDDDEDDELAVNDGHREASR
-224 ADAANAD
+224 
-231 SLHSRHDQDLPSR
+231 SRHDHELPSR
-244 SAPRLHRDAS
+244 SASVRFAH
-254 DPDDPDGQGND
+254 DGHD
-265 SGRTGSADDGAK
+265 ADDADAAGDGNGNAGSSAEASK
-277 REDRDALLPDVEDGR
+277 REDREALLPDVEDGR
-292 PRYFGRSSAMSLF
+292 PRYFGRSSAMTLF
-305 HSIADESR
+305 NTIGDESR
-313 PPSPGAGSHRLSDTV
+313 PPSPGAGAQRSSDNLSH
-328 TDHAGISYETHRH
+328 HAGISYETHRH
-341 KSIRH
+341 LGTRH
-346 AQSASGSASNSTAAA
+346 AKANSSMPS
-361 AGAGSSNGSKSSA
+361 AGAIGHNSGDKASSA

-391 LRRKNLVA
+391 LRRKNTVA
-399 VGRDDAV
+399 VGRDDAA

-418 RDLIKDLFDLFFT
+418 RDLIKDLLDVFFQ

-507 SLINVQVMVLTAT
+507 SLINVQVMILTAT

-594 VKLPLEIDDDVLF
+594 VKVPLEIDDDVLF
-607 QYEAGGPIPPPAPR
+607 KYESGGPIPPPAPR

-648 VLYSPRW
+648 VLYTPRW
-655 RQDGGGR
+655 RQDGSGR
-662 GKPPTNPKQRGMPEY
+662 GKLPGNAKQRAMPEY

-701 ESPFRLQD
+701 ESPFRLQA

-756 EGNHMSDLV
+756 EGDHMSDLV

-777 FMITVWHECREPDKL
+777 FMITVWHECREVDKL
-792 SEDNDLVESTLRI
+792 AEDNDLVESTLRI

-844 SRMLVRADQRMSGVV
+844 SRMLVRADLRMSGVV
-859 PSTLLGMKPMSAMI
+859 PSTMTGMKSASGMM
-873 QPRADASL
+873 QPRADPTL

-889 RNERLERRASGQ
+889 RNERLDRRVSGQ
-901 LGEAGGSASG
+901 YGDSGGAASG
-911 GGGGTH
+911 GH
-917 FSNDPISAASYIHSW
+917 LSNDPISAASYIHSW

-946 ISEGSQVSENQI
+946 ISEGSNVSETQI
-958 TSAAFAQF
+958 TSAAFGQF
-966 LMSGASANL
+966 VTSGAAGHA
-975 PGGVHAGNGGLSGIN
+975 PGGVYSSGNG
-990 SNGIMA
+990 SNHPA
-996 GGTGGSGG
+996 
-1004 IMPGGGMRATDAA
+1004 GMRPMDGAP
-1017 ASPRSH
+1017 SPR
-1023 VSADTDGS
+1023 ANLATGMDATMD
-1031 AHRMASIHPASFGD
+1031 RMTTIHPASFGD

-1056 PGSAQHQLEELS
+1056 PGSAQHQLEDLS

-1079 IGGGSTPMTAASMSG
+1079 IGGANASMASNTPGGAGNAMGSYAHHSQAQMPNMMGVTTPQAASSG
-1094 TSNTL
+1094 NFDEMQFAMGPSPVT
-1099 STGAHAHAHSQQAHT
+1099 
-1114 PLSALAGLSNPQA
+1114 
-1127 GPSAYGDMS
+1127 PSAYGQH
-1136 FAMGSP
+1136 G
-1142 TTPATISHPSQS
+1142 QS
-1154 PRRAPSHH
+1154 PRRPPSYQ

>member
-1 MSFKSEDEAHAAF
+1 MSYKSQDEAHAAF
-14 ELVSMRNGRS
+14 ELVSMRNGHRS
-24 SVSFDAS
+24 SVSFDNS
-31 PAPTPG
+31 PAPCALPTNNTNILTASPQT
-37 AISNTTAAA
+37 ATDSRSTSTTAN
-46 SSSAAPVAPS
+46 
-56 PSAAASA
+56 
-63 ASSSSSS
+63 
-70 SKKRPKAASGT
+70 KRPKASLES
-81 KTASA
+81 KSSA
-86 TATSKANPDDEAG
+86 TPSSKPKNHQ
-99 ASDAKAKKRRRVVV
+99 DAADSKGKKRRRVVV

-122 IKCEGL
+122 IKCQGL

-184 RGELNVTGPSG
+184 RGQLNVTGPSG

-201 NANSWQSLEA
+201 NANPWQSLQTQNKQSGNPNKTGQA
-211 HDKHRSDDDLNSA
+211 TNA
-224 ADAANAD
+224 ASPA
-231 SLHSRHDQDLPSR
+231 SRHDPDLPWR
-244 SAPRLHRDAS
+244 SAPRLARDGS
-254 DPDDPDGQGND
+254 DPDDADTQAAASGNL
-265 SGRTGSADDGAK
+265 GGSADAAK
-277 REDRDALLPDVEDGR
+277 RDDRDALLPDVEDGR
-292 PRYFGRSSAMSLF
+292 PRYFGRSSAMTFF
-305 HSIADESR
+305 HNIADESR
-313 PPSPGAGSHRLSDTV
+313 PPSPAAGQRSSDNV
-328 TDHAGISYETHRH
+328 IDHAGISYETHRH
-341 KSIRH
+341 SSGRYTKPTSAT
-346 AQSASGSASNSTAAA
+346 AQHGANA
-361 AGAGSSNGSKSSA
+361 AGPPNTNSRAKSSGA
-374 SAPRPLYPT
+374 APRPLYPT

-391 LRRKNLVA
+391 LRRKNTVA

-406 TEEWFERYTLPD
+406 TQEWFERYTLPD
-418 RDLIKDLFDLFFT
+418 RDLINDLFDVFFE

-441 RPSLERDLA
+441 RPSLQRDLS

-474 SNDPRVLADSG
+474 SNDPRVLADSA

-507 SLINVQVMVLTAT
+507 SMINVQVMVLTAT

-594 VKLPLEIDDDVLF
+594 VRLPLEIDDETLF
-607 QYEAGGPIPPPAPR
+607 QYEAGGPIPTPPERTA
-621 SASDKPIVMSGF
+621 ADKPIVMSGF
-633 VHMIKLNVIVQDVVH
+633 IHMIKLNVIVQDVVH
-648 VLYSPRW
+648 LLYSPRW

-662 GKPPTNPKQRGMPEY
+662 GKSPSNLKQRAMPEY

-701 ESPFRLQD
+701 ESPFRLQA

-756 EGNHMSDLV
+756 EGEHMSDLV

-777 FMITVWHECREPDKL
+777 FMITVWHECREVEKL
-792 SEDNDLVESTLRI
+792 AEDNDLVESTLRI

-844 SRMLVRADQRMSGVV
+844 SRMLMRADQRMSGVV
-859 PSTLLGMKPMSAMI
+859 PSTLMGIKPVSGMI

-881 PPSARMAA
+881 PPSARLAA
-889 RNERLERRASGQ
+889 RNERLQRRGSGQ
-901 LGEAGGSASG
+901 IGDAGSAC
-911 GGGGTH
+911 
-917 FSNDPISAASYIHSW
+917 FAANDPISAASYIHSW
-932 SPIPSAPMSPSRNS
+932 SPIPSAPMSPNRTS
-946 ISEGSQVSENQI
+946 ISEGSYASDTQI

-966 LMSGASANL
+966 MMSGA
-975 PGGVHAGNGGLSGIN
+975 GN
-990 SNGIMA
+990 
-996 GGTGGSGG
+996 T
-1004 IMPGGGMRATDAA
+1004 MPGGAPSSGANTISGVNGNGNGSNGGMVVNAAMSGVSA

-1023 VSADTDGS
+1023 VGGEADVSFNNKIG
-1031 AHRMASIHPASFGD
+1031 AIHPASFGD
-1045 ARGIMPLYTDD
+1045 ARGIMPLYADD
-1056 PGSAQHQLEELS
+1056 PGSAQHQLEDLS
-1068 WTDYFSKFLDD
+1068 WTDYFSKVSL
-1079 IGGGSTPMTAASMSG
+1079 SC
-1094 TSNTL
+1094 TL
-1099 STGAHAHAHSQQAHT
+1099 
-1114 PLSALAGLSNPQA
+1114 
-1127 GPSAYGDMS
+1127 
-1136 FAMGSP
+1136 
-1142 TTPATISHPSQS
+1142 
-1154 PRRAPSHH
+1154 

>member
-1 MSFKSEDEAHAAF
+1 MAYKSEDETHVAF

-24 SVSFDAS
+24 SLSFENSPAAAAAATAS
-31 PAPTPG
+31 PQ
-37 AISNTTAAA
+37 TTSVSANSPSVAA
-46 SSSAAPVAPS
+46 SSASQTKRAKGASTSKSKPEDAPS
-56 PSAAASA
+56 PSE
-63 ASSSSSS
+63 
-70 SKKRPKAASGT
+70 P
-81 KTASA
+81 
-86 TATSKANPDDEAG
+86 
-99 ASDAKAKKRRRVVV
+99 KAKKRRRVVV

-201 NANSWQSLEA
+201 NANAWQTLEA
-211 HDKHRSDDDLNSA
+211 HTASHRGNKGDDDDDDDPASTNAHRS
-224 ADAANAD
+224 
-231 SLHSRHDQDLPSR
+231 SLHSRHDTDLPSH
-244 SAPRLHRDAS
+244 SAVRFAPGES
-254 DPDDPDGQGND
+254 DPDEVDAAGNHAD
-265 SGRTGSADDGAK
+265 SNGGSAEAAK

-292 PRYFGRSSAMSLF
+292 PRYFGRSSAMTLF

-313 PPSPGAGSHRLSDTV
+313 PPSPGAGSHRSSDNP

-341 KSIRH
+341 
-346 AQSASGSASNSTAAA
+346 QSSRQAENDPCVPSASNSASAPA
-361 AGAGSSNGSKSSA
+361 NNANKASSA

-391 LRRKNLVA
+391 LRRKNTVA

-418 RDLIKDLFDLFFT
+418 RDLIKDLLDVFSQ

-463 VFTILAIASRF
+463 VFTIFAIASRF

-507 SLINVQVMVLTAT
+507 SLINVQVMILTAT

-594 VKLPLEIDDDVLF
+594 VKLPLEIDDDLLF
-607 QYEAGGPIPPPAPR
+607 QYEAGGAIPAPPPR
-621 SASDKPIVMSGF
+621 TASDKPIVMSGF

-655 RQDGGGR
+655 RQDGAGR
-662 GKPPTNPKQRGMPEY
+662 GKLPANSKQRAMPEY

-694 PSHLRSI
+694 PGHLRSI
-701 ESPFRLQD
+701 ESPFRLQA

-756 EGNHMSDLV
+756 EGDHMSDLV

-777 FMITVWHECREPDKL
+777 FMITVWHECRQADKL
-792 SEDNDLVESTLRI
+792 AEDNDLIESTLRI

-844 SRMLVRADQRMSGVV
+844 SRMLVRADQRLSGVV
-859 PSTLLGMKPMSAMI
+859 PSTLLGMKPVSGMV
-873 QPRADASL
+873 QPRADANL

-889 RNERLERRASGQ
+889 ARNERLDQQRTSIQ
-901 LGEAGGSASG
+901 LGEAGGGGASG
-911 GGGGTH
+911 GSFGNH
-917 FSNDPISAASYIHSW
+917 PISAASYIHSW
-932 SPIPSAPMSPSRNS
+932 SPIPSAPISPRRSS
-946 ISEGSQVSENQI
+946 LSEGSHVSETQF

-966 LMSGASANL
+966 MMSGAAGHT
-975 PGGVHAGNGGLSGIN
+975 PGGVHPNNSGQPGLSGN
-990 SNGIMA
+990 
-996 GGTGGSGG
+996 GSGVV
-1004 IMPGGGMRATDAA
+1004 PGMHPHDALA

-1023 VSADTDGS
+1023 LAAATD
-1031 AHRMASIHPASFGD
+1031 ASLDRITGIHPASFGD
-1045 ARGIMPLYTDD
+1045 ARGIMPLYADD
-1056 PGSAQHQLEELS
+1056 PGSAQHQLEDLS

-1079 IGGGSTPMTAASMSG
+1079 IGGSGGASMASAP
-1094 TSNTL
+1094 SS
-1099 STGAHAHAHSQQAHT
+1099 STGSSLGPHHAQMPNMVGINT
-1114 PLSALAGLSNPQA
+1114 PQGAPTGV
-1127 GPSAYGDMS
+1127 YGEMQ

-1142 TTPATISHPSQS
+1142 GAPTTFGQHSTQS
-1154 PRRAPSHH
+1154 PRRAPPHH

>member
-1 MSFKSEDEAHAAF
+1 MSYKSEDEAHAAF

-24 SVSFDAS
+24 SVSFDNS
-31 PAPTPG
+31 PAPASSATLG
-37 AISNTTAAA
+37 AASTSATASAKTISSPQTAAGPSNT
-46 SSSAAPVAPS
+46 S
-56 PSAAASA
+56 PSLSGASA
-63 ASSSSSS
+63 A
-70 SKKRPKAASGT
+70 KKRPKAASDA
-81 KTASA
+81 KPSASK
-86 TATSKANPDDEAG
+86 SKGDDEANS
-99 ASDAKAKKRRRVVV
+99 SDPKAKKRRRVVV

-201 NANSWQSLEA
+201 NANPWQSLES
-211 HDKHRSDDDLNSA
+211 HDKHRDEDDSA
-224 ADAANAD
+224 PTADGTNGD
-231 SLHSRHDQDLPSR
+231 SVHSRHDQDLPSR
-244 SAPRLHRDAS
+244 SAIRLNRDGS
-254 DPDDPDGQGND
+254 DPEDADGQGN
-265 SGRTGSADDGAK
+265 GAGIVGSSNDAVK

-292 PRYFGRSSAMSLF
+292 PRYFGRSSAMTLF

-313 PPSPGAGSHRLSDTV
+313 PPSPGAGAHRSSDQV

-341 KSIRH
+341 TSSRYGKST
-346 AQSASGSASNSTAAA
+346 STFTSASNATAGG
-361 AGAGSSNGSKSSA
+361 AGANGGSKP
-374 SAPRPLYPT
+374 APRPLYPT

-391 LRRKNLVA
+391 LRRKNTVA

-406 TEEWFERYTLPD
+406 TEEWFERYSLPD
-418 RDLIKDLFDLFFT
+418 RDLIKDLFDVFFT

-594 VKLPLEIDDDVLF
+594 VKLPLEIDDDTLF
-607 QYEAGGPIPPPAPR
+607 QYEAGGHIPTPAAR
-621 SASDKPIVMSGF
+621 SASDKPMVMSGF
-633 VHMIKLNVIVQDVVH
+633 IHMIKLNVIVQDVVH

-655 RQDGGGR
+655 RQDGSGR
-662 GKPPTNPKQRGMPEY
+662 GKPPANPKQRAIPEY

-701 ESPFRLQD
+701 ESPFRLQA

-756 EGNHMSDLV
+756 EGDHMSDLV

-777 FMITVWHECREPDKL
+777 FMITVWHECREPEKL
-792 SEDNDLVESTLRI
+792 AEDNDLVESTLRI

-859 PSTLLGMKPMSAMI
+859 PATLLGMKPMSGMI
-873 QPRADASL
+873 QPRADVTL

-889 RNERLERRASGQ
+889 RNERLERRGSGQ
-901 LGEAGGSASG
+901 AGETAGASG
-911 GGGGTH
+911 GVH

-946 ISEGSQVSENQI
+946 ISEGSHVSENQI

-966 LMSGASANL
+966 MMSGAASST
-975 PGGVHAGNGGLSGIN
+975 PGGAN
-990 SNGIMA
+990 A
-996 GGTGGSGG
+996 GTGG
-1004 IMPGGGMRATDAA
+1004 MPGVNGNSAMGSGALSNAGMRATDAA

-1023 VSADTDGS
+1023 LSGETEGSADRLGG
-1031 AHRMASIHPASFGD
+1031 IHPASFGD
-1045 ARGIMPLYTDD
+1045 ARGIMSLYADD
-1056 PGSAQHQLEELS
+1056 PGSAQHQLEDLS

-1079 IGGGSTPMTAASMSG
+1079 IGGGSTPMTTMSVSG
-1094 TSNTL
+1094 SGVTA
-1099 STGAHAHAHSQQAHT
+1099 GGHAHPHQPHT
-1114 PLSALAGLSNPQA
+1114 PLSNMVGMANPQ
-1127 GPSAYGDMS
+1127 GGSTGYGDMH

-1142 TTPATISHPSQS
+1142 TTPSGLSQQS
-1154 PRRAPSHH
+1154 PRRAPPHH